1 MKSVISVAV
10 PEKNTVNGITKPFL
24 REESAISEVSLVT
37 QESASVD
44 NRSFRYHESARSIVF
59 RDTLR
64 HENHSSK
71 TAPSGSSYIYRRGD
85 SSFISY
91 YSSDSNDNNTDTVV
105 DPLPKL
111 PLTKHSPFLPL
122 ISQQLHQPLDSLNTQ
137 ERHVVQLLQTQM
149 AVVKTIK
156 NSEWSTFLRKFV
168 VERSFRTS
176 TSLLPPSGQ
185 KMRCFG
191 STKEYTVGVVF
202 ALPTV
207 GESEDAVYAN
217 LEEEQDE
224 INRTQTWC
232 WPSGYAAKTEFN
244 VDKYGN
250 LINGRKEALL
260 PIQTM
265 REYNHSYLIDTD
277 HMIGGRLI
285 RGGLSTV
292 PYNEIMVRVGNRS
305 SRLGEGE
312 DHESEYYSSAYHCKR
327 SYADGVGYPV
337 ALFVRAAHYADLV
350 MMIRI
355 RARMLSV
362 LGSIVNC
369 LFYKIPLLFITPEH
383 GVHVF
388 THEMQLELYQSI
400 AQKVNPF
407 RNPTLYKTDMDN
419 TSSEH
424 LSQKIEELIDL
435 SQDEVR
441 STLTRKERMM
451 IAGGFGATDE
461 SIFLLLMESL
471 QDDDTHG
478 TKKKNKLVYSGVGE
492 DLISGLEGFGYNE
505 PELDFNNNTEI
516 NSYAQQGQE
525 LQRNVT
531 AGLEAAVRAGDYHT
545 ARQLLILYTLV
556 ASHGGMSVMKILPNL
571 VTGQD
576 DGSTG
581 EECALLIF
589 NRFLNF
595 VSNSM
600 SGQSSGYSSDA
611 SERSSQSSGSQ
622 NSKASSTSV
631 SSYYPRNPSVMHF
644 HSVLDIVNPKE
655 VQLDGLL
662 SLSIHRPPPLD
673 TSRLRAA
680 TNSSGLLVVLGAAHI
695 LKGIYDGSAKQRMK
709 ETIEAVDEWVEN
721 GENSVVFRLSSWN
734 SQRTA
739 QADLNIAIEHDTQ
752 FTSFIGKHAIENR
765 KKFTALLRN
774 ALAIP
779 DSDDLSF
786 LRTLHDMLSQMHRP
800 CLRLELLQFILEL
813 DNRYSVAQLTRSVKL
828 ASTCLVVYMHD
839 FSIFDDDV
847 NGAI

>member
-1 MKSVISVAV
+1 MKPVLSVSV
-10 PEKNTVNGITKPFL
+10 PEKTPLNGITKPFL
-24 REESAISEVSLVT
+24 REESGISEVSFVT
-37 QESASVD
+37 QEGATSVD

-64 HENHSSK
+64 HQNHSSK
-71 TAPSGSSYIYRRGD
+71 VAPSGSPYIYRRGD
-85 SSFISY
+85 SSFLSY
-91 YSSDSNDNNTDTVV
+91 YDSSDSNDNNTDKVV

-122 ISQQLHQPLDSLNTQ
+122 ISQQLHQPHELLNPQ
-137 ERHVVQLLQTQM
+137 EQHVVQLLQTQM

-176 TSLLPPSGQ
+176 TSLLPPGGQ

-207 GESEDAVYAN
+207 GDSEDAVYAT
-217 LEEEQDE
+217 LEEEQDQ

-260 PIQTM
+260 PIQSM
-265 REYNHSYLIDTD
+265 REYNHSYLKDTD
-277 HMIGGRLI
+277 YMIGGRLI
-285 RGGLSTV
+285 QGGLSTV
-292 PYNEIMVRVGNRS
+292 PYNEIMVRVGNRTS
-305 SRLGEGE
+305 HWTEGI
-312 DHESEYYSSAYHCKR
+312 DHESKYCPSPSPLKK
-327 SYADGVGYPV
+327 SYEDGLGYPV
-337 ALFVRAAHYADLV
+337 ALFIRAAQYGDLV
-350 MMIRI
+350 TMVRI
-355 RARMLSV
+355 RARMVSV
-362 LGSIVNC
+362 LGSIEKD
-369 LFYKIPLLFITPEH
+369 LLSKLPLLYITPEN
-383 GVHVF
+383 GVQVL
-388 THEMQLELYQSI
+388 TQQMQLELYQSI

-407 RNPTLYKTDMDN
+407 RNAILYKTDLDN

-424 LSQKIEELIDL
+424 LSQKIEELINL
-435 SQDEVR
+435 SQDVVR
-441 STLTRKERMM
+441 RTLSRKERMV

-471 QDDDTHG
+471 QYDTHG

-492 DLISGLEGFGYNE
+492 DLISGLEGFGYDE
-505 PELDFNNNTEI
+505 PELDFHHKEEI
-516 NSYAQQGQE
+516 STYPLQDQE

-545 ARQLLILYTLV
+545 ARQLLILYSLV
-556 ASHGGMSVMKILPNL
+556 ASHGGASARRYFPNL

-576 DGSTG
+576 NGSTS
-581 EECALLIF
+581 EECALVIF

-595 VSNSM
+595 VSNTNLD
-600 SGQSSGYSSDA
+600 QSSGYSSDA
-611 SERSSQSSGSQ
+611 SERSSQSSNSQ
-622 NSKASSTSV
+622 TSKASSTSV
-631 SSYYPRNPSVMHF
+631 SSYYSRNPSVMQF
-644 HSVLDIVNPKE
+644 HGVLDVVNPK
-655 VQLDGLL
+655 VGL
-662 SLSIHRPPPLD
+662 SSPSIHRPPPLD

-695 LKGIYDGSAKQRMK
+695 LKGIYDGSAKQRMI

-765 KKFTALLRN
+765 KKFTSLLRN
-774 ALAIP
+774 ALSIP

-786 LRTLHDMLSQMHRP
+786 LRTLHDMLRKMHRP
-800 CLRLELLQFILEL
+800 CLRLELLQYILEL

-828 ASTCLVVYMHD
+828 ASTCLIVNMQD
-839 FSIFDDDV
+839 FSMFDNDV